1 MRDDQKFCMNC
12 RFHETEPENEK
23 NGHSCGREK
32 DCVYVSNYRRPMWE
46 PIEMIAKTDER
57 EDYKDCRAYDT
68 ITPHSCK
75 MDDSMCLWCPR
86 YIKPEEVN
94 LGDYIN
100 GTEKEWNGETGDDQK
115 TDFGK
120 VDMSLMLDFRLAME
134 QVCKLSEFGAK
145 KYSRSG
151 WLEIE
156 DLNRVTAAMLRHLY
170 KEDIE
175 DIDPDSGV
183 AHDVAVA
190 WNALA
195 RLELRLRKA
204 E

>member
-1 MRDDQKFCMNC
+1 MINCNTCEYLDIGTNEYPCSICWSYDQ
-12 RFHETEPENEK
+12 R
-23 NGHSCGREK
+23 
-32 DCVYVSNYRRPMWE
+32 VSQ
-46 PIEMIAKTDER
+46 
-57 EDYKDCRAYDT
+57 
-68 ITPHSCK
+68 
-75 MDDSMCLWCPR
+75 
-86 YIKPEEVN
+86 
-94 LGDYIN
+94 
-100 GTEKEWNGETGDDQK
+100 GTEKEWHGETGDEHK

-145 KYSRSG
+145 KYSRQG
-151 WLEIE
+151 WLAI
-156 DLNRVTAAMLRHLY
+156 DDINRVTAAMLRHLY

-175 DIDPDSGV
+175 DTDPDSGV
-183 AHDVAVA
+183 AHDTAVA